1 MKNFLCAQWKSYNI
15 HGRACCLYLFSE
27 VSTISSEDGS
37 SSSAGGLLK
46 WGRHAIMVKN
56 TILCPWVRV
65 PTAGSCFVK
74 GAASFTRM
82 TNKNLREAP
91 ITKQV
96 HSSKLNTSLI
106 VSFPLKSQPH
116 YSYDLQ
122 SLLSR
127 SLNKQKTD
135 SREPGEKQDQDTGD
149 LFFIS
154 TSLTKYSIQV
164 LFCGFCKEGRLLLLA
179 RRKGELVL
187 FQVLI
192 ASSGSYDIVLHVLQ
206 ARVRI
211 SCDDNIVI
219 QLSHQFQNIVKISF
233 NFCVIR
239 RRHVFPF
246 SRHLQSIQLL
256 GKLLD
261 GFAVKFW
268 RFSFFLL
275 LWLDFRELRKMD
287 FSETIEWWWQCWSL
301 SHQFCWIRILQPNN
315 YHQLYWAT
323 LLFWWALIIIYIWSQ
338 WFH

>member
-1 MKNFLCAQWKSYNI
+1 M
-15 HGRACCLYLFSE
+15 
-27 VSTISSEDGS
+27 
-37 SSSAGGLLK
+37 
-46 WGRHAIMVKN
+46 
-56 TILCPWVRV
+56 

-164 LFCGFCKEGRLLLLA
+164 LFCGFCKEGRLLHLA

-219 QLSHQFQNIVKISF
+219 QLSHQFQYRSTF
-233 NFCVIR
+233 ATR
-239 RRHVFPF
+239 FPLF
-246 SRHLQSIQLL
+246 KAFTVDPAV
-256 GKLLD
+256 GK
-261 GFAVKFW
+261 AVG
-268 RFSFFLL
+268 
-275 LWLDFRELRKMD
+275 
-287 FSETIEWWWQCWSL
+287 
-301 SHQFCWIRILQPNN
+301 WIRSEILKIFIFF
-315 YHQLYWAT
+315 T
-323 LLFWWALIIIYIWSQ
+323 SLIGLSRAEKNG
-338 WFH
+338 F